1 MSFAFFTLEVQ
12 KKGPAVQAEGGLTS
26 GWAGLKQLAQ
36 LGYDAAMNALSPKD
50 GKADA
55 KGGEAKADEKKPEA
69 QPAGPLAVDVTAA
82 RSLARELVAQG
93 HADVNALTD
102 EVFYRV
108 FPWLK
113 GVKLSKGSAE
123 AKAWVEIR
131 DKAASPE
138 LKAKNDAAK
147 QKPEE
152 KAKDTPS
159 GGGGSAEDVPSE
171 FHGNGEKAGTSDL
184 YLTQNDNSYEDGE
197 GNWKKSAGSA
207 TCNMTAVAM
216 ALVSIAG
223 SEEVAKQAVATYLKQ
238 RGMRKEATAKC
249 GSQRKSLKSI
259 INNPS
264 LLAKV
269 QLEDLCI
276 AAAVAIGGSLD
287 AVTMTGTMLKM
298 AKKSGLVSG
307 GKAYASTEKM
317 RDPAVLARAKQLL
330 AEGKRVIV
338 GTVGHYVYLTA
349 VLDDGILVHDPAGAR
364 IQVSGS
370 PKYLWPGKA
379 SGKLGHWDNG
389 LKGAH
394 LQTTLRRVSRNKAV
408 HAAFTQ
414 EAAAL
419 ELKGQARKDAREAV
433 KQAHPGTLNTGENNF
448 YGLDELDTYNCRIR
462 VILEPNEENPEKSQ
476 EGGAP

>member
-1 MSFAFFTLEVQ
+1 MSFAFLTPEVQ
-12 KKGPAVQAEGGLTS
+12 QKSPASQSGGGLTS
-26 GWAGLKQLAQ
+26 GWDGLKELAS
-36 LGYDAAMNALSPKD
+36 LGYEAAMNALAPKD
-50 GKADA
+50 GKPAAD
-55 KGGEAKADEKKPEA
+55 KGEHEAGKKPEA
-69 QPAGPLAVDVTAA
+69 QPAGPLMFDVSAA
-82 RSLARELVAQG
+82 RAQARDGIARGCQ
-93 HADVNALTD
+93 DVNLLTD
-102 EVFYRV
+102 EVFFAL
-108 FPWLK
+108 FPWLRN
-113 GVKLSKGSAE
+113 VKLSPGSGE
-123 AKAWVEIR
+123 AKAWIEVR
-131 DKAASPE
+131 DKAAKPE
-138 LKAKNDAAK
+138 LKAAKDAPK
-147 QKPEE
+147 KPEE
-152 KAKDTPS
+152 KAEEKPA
-159 GGGGSAEDVPSE
+159 GGGTTPAQDVPAE
-171 FHGNGEKAGTSDL
+171 FHGNGQKAGTSDL

-197 GNWKKSAGSA
+197 GNWSKNAGSA

-223 SEEVAKQAVATYLKQ
+223 SEEVAKQAVAAYLKK
-238 RGMRKEATAKC
+238 RGMRKEATAKA
-249 GSQRKSLKSI
+249 GSKRTSLKKI
-259 INNPS
+259 IDDPS

-298 AKKSGLVSG
+298 AEKSGLVKG

-317 RDPAVLARAKQLL
+317 KDPAVLARAKQLL

-364 IQVSGS
+364 VQVSGS

-379 SGKLGHWDNG
+379 DSKLGHWDGG
-389 LKGAH
+389 LKGS
-394 LQTTLRRVSRNKAV
+394 LLPTTLRRVSRNPQV

-419 ELKGQARKDAREAV
+419 ELKGQAKSDARAAV
-433 KQAHPGTLNTGENNF
+433 KQAFPGTLNTGENNF

-462 VILEPNEENPEKSQ
+462 VILEPNEEGPEKAQ
-476 EGGAP
+476 EGGTP